1 MRRAAVG
8 ALRTRMPDPTPD
20 FAGFPGALRFLRG
33 LARHN
38 ERDWFEAHRAEYE
51 RDVLQPMRAFVDEM
65 DARLA
70 DFAPEFVGDRKRS
83 VFRIHRDVRFSK
95 DKRPYKENAA
105 CWLFHRD
112 VGRTKGPY
120 SAVAA
125 AGFYFHLRPGGES
138 FAGGGCW
145 LPPAPG
151 LRAIRAALV
160 EDAEGFARTVR
171 TADFTARFGKLDE
184 DEGAMLTRPPR
195 GFPADGPAAPWL
207 RYRSFTAT
215 ETYTDAEATAADV
228 ADRAERTF
236 RALVPMA
243 RWLNDALGHRRAER
257 R

>member
-1 MRRAAVG
+1 MRRAAAA
-8 ALRTRMPDPTPD
+8 ALHTHMPDPTPD
-20 FAGFPGALRFLRG
+20 FAGFPGALRFLRA

-51 RDVLQPMRAFVDEM
+51 RDVLQPLRAFVDEM

-70 DFAPEFVGDRKRS
+70 DFAPEFVGDRRRS
-83 VFRIHRDVRFSK
+83 IFRIHRDVRFSK
-95 DKRPYKENAA
+95 DKRPYKTNAA

-125 AGFYFHLRPGGES
+125 AGFYFHLAPGEC

-160 EDAEGFARTVR
+160 EDADGFAATVR
-171 TADFTARFGKLDE
+171 TAAFRRHFGKLDE
-184 DEGAMLTRPPR
+184 DEGAILTRPPR
-195 GFPADGPAAPWL
+195 GFPADGPAAAWL
-207 RYRSFTAT
+207 RYRSFTAS
-215 ETYTDAEATAADV
+215 ESYTDAEATAADV

-236 RALVPMA
+236 RALVPMM
-243 RWLNDALGHRRAER
+243 RWLNDALGHPRAER